1 MKVNCVPFAG
11 SLRLILPSCVFSAL
25 FVCLFVF
32 GFVSRKTLYSVATIS
47 FLLFLR
53 QKLYLFGWILK
64 ILFLLILLL
73 LLLLFLVCFGLY
85 VLLLSFLLLLLFLVC
100 FGLYVLLLSFL
111 LLLLLL
117 LLLSHQLCRPQR
129 HRSCTAC
136 PGILAPSL
144 IQDSFRIV
152 ALPPTVHRRR
162 RQIVGGLPS

>member
-1 MKVNCVPFAG
+1 M
-11 SLRLILPSCVFSAL
+11 
-25 FVCLFVF
+25 
-32 GFVSRKTLYSVATIS
+32 ATIS

-53 QKLYLFGWILK
+53 QKLYPFRWILK
-64 ILFLLILLL
+64 ILFLLILF

-85 VLLLSFLLLLLFLVC
+85 VLLLSFFV
-100 FGLYVLLLSFL
+100 VA
-111 LLLLLL
+111 L

-129 HRSCTAC
+129 HRSHTAC

-162 RQIVGGLPS
+162 RQIFGGLPSEGDTAQYTPSTGLRHPSFNHCRI